1 MKLKN
6 KEEELKK
13 YALLSVSDKSKIEL
27 LGKELHQLEYAIL
40 ATGKTAKLLKESG
53 IDTIEVSNFTG
64 FPEVFD
70 GRVKTIHPKIF
81 GGILFR
87 RDDGNDIKQAVANSI
102 EAIDI
107 VCVNLYPFEKTAQNP
122 DATLSDLIENIDIG
136 GPSLIRAAAKNYK
149 FVSVLTSPEQYEDFI
164 GELKSGEVKIQT
176 REKLAVQ
183 AYSHTANYDVK
194 ISGTLEKRF
203 GIKPDKFRMS
213 VPILNELRYGE
224 NPHQKAE
231 VCGNF
236 YDYFEPIH
244 GKELSYNNI
253 LDLVAAVELVEDLG
267 INSCAIIKH
276 NNPCGAA
283 KADST
288 LNAYLNALSCD
299 PVSAFGG
306 IVVVNEEVNEELAL
320 KLNEIFL
327 EVICAPSFS
336 ETALTILYKKKDR
349 RLVKKL
355 KKINDSEFTF
365 RSIPGGVLLQS
376 SDRVEDEFVNLK
388 SVTNR
393 KPTEA
398 EIEDLKFA
406 WIICKHVKSN
416 AIVFVKDKMTLG
428 IGAGQV
434 SRVDS
439 AKIASIKAKHFGF
452 ELKGSVVASDAFFPF
467 ADGLL
472 EVVNNGAVAVIQPG
486 GSVRD
491 AEVIEAANKNNTA
504 MVFTG
509 IRHFKH

>member
-1 MKLKN
+1 LKLKN
-6 KEEELKK
+6 KELELKK

-27 LGKELHQLEYAIL
+27 LGKELHQLGYGIL
-40 ATGKTAKLLKESG
+40 ATGKTAKLLKENG
-53 IDTIEVSNFTG
+53 IDTIEVSDFTG
-64 FPEVFD
+64 SPEVFD
-70 GRVKTIHPKIF
+70 GRVKTLHPKIF

-87 RDDGNDIKQAVANSI
+87 REESNDIKQAEANSI

-107 VCVNLYPFEKTAQNP
+107 VCVNLYPFEKTARNP
-122 DATLSDLIENIDIG
+122 DAELSDLIENIDIG

-149 FVSVLTSPEQYEDFI
+149 YVSVLTSPEQYENFI
-164 GELKSGEVKIQT
+164 AELKSGEVTIQT
-176 REKLAVQ
+176 REKLAVE
-183 AYSHTANYDVK
+183 AYSHTADYDVN
-194 ISGTLEKRF
+194 ISGTLEKKF
-203 GIKPDKFRMS
+203 KIKPDKFRLS
-213 VPILNELRYGE
+213 IPILKELRYGE

-231 VCGNF
+231 VCGSF

-253 LDLVAAVELVEDLG
+253 LDLSAAVELVEELG
-267 INSCAIIKH
+267 ANSCAIIKH

-283 KADST
+283 KADTT
-288 LNAYLNALSCD
+288 LNAYLKALTCD

-306 IVVVNEEVNEELAL
+306 IVVVNEEVNEELAI

-327 EVICAPSFS
+327 EVVCAPSFS
-336 ETALTILYKKKDR
+336 EAALTVLHKKKDR

-355 KKINDSEFTF
+355 KNINDNEFTF
-365 RSIPGGVLLQS
+365 RSIPGGLLLQS
-376 SDRVEDEFVNLK
+376 CDRVEDEFANLK
-388 SVTNR
+388 SVTDR
-393 KPTEA
+393 KPSES

-406 WIICKHVKSN
+406 WIVCKHVKSN
-416 AIVFVKDKMTLG
+416 AIVFVKDKMTVG
-428 IGAGQV
+428 VGAGQV

-439 AKIASIKAKHFGF
+439 AKIAAIKAKQFGL

-491 AEVIEAANKNNTA
+491 AEVIDAANKNNTA